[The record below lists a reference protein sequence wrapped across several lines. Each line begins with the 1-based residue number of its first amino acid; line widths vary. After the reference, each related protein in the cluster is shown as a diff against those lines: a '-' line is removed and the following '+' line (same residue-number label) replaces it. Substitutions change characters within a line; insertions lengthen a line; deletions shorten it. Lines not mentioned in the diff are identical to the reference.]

1 MVRFIFI
8 CIVFIAI
15 SFTAIPALM
24 NISKQRDVLLSIDE
38 PDSSVLVSSELS
50 FEEIYA
56 LADANLADANETID
70 PALLNAIAPAAG
82 DNTAV
87 ENEGFSS
94 GFSGKEDS
102 ALAP

>member
-24 NISKQRDVLLSIDE
+24 NISKQRDVLFSIDE
-38 PDSSVLVSSELS
+38 PDSSALVSSELS

-56 LADANLADANETID
+56 LASTNETID
-70 PALLNAIAPAAG
+70 PAFLNAIEPAAG
-82 DNTAV
+82 GV
-87 ENEGFSS
+87 IENEGFSS

>member
-8 CIVFIAI
+8 CIAFIAI
-15 SFTAIPALM
+15 SFTAVPMLM
-24 NISKQRDVLLSIDE
+24 NISKQRDALIIQNTLK
-38 PDSSVLVSSELS
+38 SSVLVQNELS
-50 FEEIYA
+50 FEEIYT
-56 LADANLADANETID
+56 LASTNEAID
-70 PALLNAIAPAAG
+70 PALLNAIEPAAG
-82 DNTAV
+82 NIV

>member
-38 PDSSVLVSSELS
+38 PDSSALVSSELS

-56 LADANLADANETID
+56 LADTNETID
-70 PALLNAIAPAAG
+70 PALLNAITPAAG

>member
-15 SFTAIPALM
+15 SFTAVPALM

-56 LADANLADANETID
+56 LADTNETID
-70 PALLNAIAPAAG
+70 PALLNAITPAAG

-87 ENEGFSS
+87 ENEDFSS

>member
-56 LADANLADANETID
+56 LADANETID

-82 DNTAV
+82 DNTTV

-94 GFSGKEDS
+94 GFSEQEDG

>member
-8 CIVFIAI
+8 CIAFIAI
-15 SFTAIPALM
+15 SFTAVPMLM
-24 NISKQRDVLLSIDE
+24 NISKQRDVLIIQNTLK
-38 PDSSVLVSSELS
+38 SSVLVQNELS
-50 FEEIYA
+50 FEEIYT
-56 LADANLADANETID
+56 LASTNEAID
-70 PALLNAIAPAAG
+70 PALLNAIEPAAG
-82 DNTAV
+82 NIV